1 MTPYSTCFDL
11 VLDKMAEITYFL
23 DVTLFFSIPRFL
35 CALSVQLGAQTTV
48 CLWGRNG
55 FDGDKE
61 A

>member
-1 MTPYSTCFDL
+1 MELKVKCQEKPKRRCDRLWASNPKTCFEL

-23 DVTLFFSIPRFL
+23 
-35 CALSVQLGAQTTV
+35 
-48 CLWGRNG
+48 WGRNG